1 MPSKEVERAV
11 FDLCREA
18 VPGFPDGQVQDHES
32 PDFLVGSGDRTIGV
46 EMQEF
51 IQGAGKDGAPARQ
64 AEGVRDA
71 IMGKAQAQFEARNP
85 GSYPHV
91 YPYWVRP
98 VSGQI
103 RTPRDLPARICALV
117 ESVVREPAQEGD
129 VMTKRDASYPD
140 LEAAGLEGWLTHL
153 TVYLYAPATYGLW
166 SSSEWGYVSQDL
178 LALADQV
185 HAKDMK
191 LPAYHAACDEI
202 WLVLYARA
210 SPSGSFDMDVLEGKR
225 LLSVFDHV
233 VFLDVVSKRYV
244 MLAG

>member
-1 MPSKEVERAV
+1 MI
-11 FDLCREA
+11 
-18 VPGFPDGQVQDHES
+18 
-32 PDFLVGSGDRTIGV
+32 PDFLVRSEDRTIGV

-129 VMTKRDASYPD
+129 VMTKRDVSYPD

-185 HAKDMK
+185 REGHETARVPCCMRRN
-191 LPAYHAACDEI
+191 L
-202 WLVLYARA
+202 ARA
-210 SPSGSFDMDVLEGKR
+210 LREGISIGEFRHGCPRRKAAVI
-225 LLSVFDHV
+225 SV
-233 VFLDVVSKRYV
+233 
-244 MLAG
+244 

>member
-1 MPSKEVERAV
+1 MC
-11 FDLCREA
+11 LGA
-18 VPGFPDGQVQDHES
+18 VPGFPDGQVEDHES
-32 PDFLVGSGDRTIGV
+32 PDFLVRSGDRTIGV

-51 IQGAGKDGAPARQ
+51 IQGANKEGAPARQ
-64 AEGVRDA
+64 AEGVRDG
-71 IMGKAQAQFEARNP
+71 IMRKAQGRFEARIP
-85 GSYPHV
+85 SSYPYV

-103 RTPRDLPARICALV
+103 RTPRDLPARISALV
-117 ESVVREPAQEGD
+117 EGLVREPAQEGE
-129 VMTKRDASYPD
+129 VMTKRDATYPE
-140 LEAAGLEGWLTHL
+140 LEAAGLVGWLTHV

-166 SSSEWGYVSQDL
+166 RSSEWGYVSQDL

-202 WLVLYARA
+202 WLVLYATA
-210 SPSGSFDMDVLEGKR
+210 SPSASFDMDVLEGKR